1 MVYCFCLQTQRG
13 VILSMRIL
21 YVDCCLRG
29 SASRTKKLAEAF
41 LKECNQLRP
50 EAEITTVELD
60 RLLPSPTDS
69 RTLALRDIL
78 TEKWEDPFFA
88 PSRTFLDADLIVLA
102 APFWNG
108 SYPALL
114 HAYLESVCVPGLT
127 FTCEGET
134 YTGKCRASA
143 CVLITTRGGC
153 YEHGSMLG
161 PEHATPLI
169 TSIMK
174 MLGVHRVE
182 TLAAEGLDLVDNPAP
197 ILDEACIRAT
207 RLAKMLLQ

>member
-1 MVYCFCLQTQRG
+1 MN
-13 VILSMRIL
+13 RIL

-29 SASRTKKLAEAF
+29 HASRTGRLAQAF
-41 LKECNQLRP
+41 LNECKRLQPGVN
-50 EAEITTVELD
+50 ITTVELD
-60 RLLPSPTDS
+60 KVLPSPTDS
-69 RTLALRDIL
+69 RTLALRDRM
-78 TEKWEDPFFA
+78 TEAWWHPFFGPA
-88 PSRTFLDADLIVLA
+88 QTFLEADLVVLA

-114 HAYLESVCVPGLT
+114 HAYLESICVPGFT

-134 YTGKCRASA
+134 YTGKSHASA

-174 MLGVHRVE
+174 MLGINRVE
-182 TLAAEGLDLVDNPAP
+182 TLAADGLDLVDDPAP
-197 ILDEACIRAT
+197 ILEAAFLRAA
-207 RLAKMLLQ
+207 RLAESLL

>member
-1 MVYCFCLQTQRG
+1 MKH
-13 VILSMRIL
+13 IL

-29 SASRTKKLAEAF
+29 PASRTGRLARVF
-41 LKECNQLRP
+41 LEKCKSIHPGLQ
-50 EAEITTVELD
+50 ITTVELD
-60 RLLPSPTDS
+60 KQLPSPTDS
-69 RTLALRDIL
+69 RMLTLRDSL
-78 TEKWEDPFFA
+78 TDNWQHPFFA
-88 PSRTFLDADLIVLA
+88 PARAFLEADLIVLA

-114 HAYLESVCVPGLT
+114 HAYLESLCVPGLT

-134 YTGKCRASA
+134 YTGKSTASA

-153 YEHGSMLG
+153 YEKGSMLG

-174 MLGVHRVE
+174 MLGVNRVE
-182 TLAAEGLDLVDNPAP
+182 TLAAEGLDLVDDPTP
-197 ILDEACIRAT
+197 LLDAACIKAET
-207 RLAKMLLQ
+207 LAESLM